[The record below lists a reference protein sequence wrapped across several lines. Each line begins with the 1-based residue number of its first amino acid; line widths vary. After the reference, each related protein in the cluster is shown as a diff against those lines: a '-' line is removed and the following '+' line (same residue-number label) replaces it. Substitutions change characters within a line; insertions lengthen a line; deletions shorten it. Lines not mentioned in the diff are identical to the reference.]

1 MLSILFICSR
11 NSKLLKSYQIAY
23 LVISILIWI
32 FICLFYLGKLILLI
46 YTNLKEKI
54 PSIYIK
60 NKKLKTLFNCLWII
74 CNGSAY
80 IIMFIGLIYDIKVLL
95 IDEKI
100 WSVIYLI
107 IYFTICFIFIICSI
121 IDFCYIENI
130 IKLICEQPKKAPRNI
145 GSSTN
150 RLLNQ
155 ETEEKNKKI
164 NKSKKE

>member
-1 MLSILFICSR
+1 MLSVLFICSR

-46 YTNLKEKI
+46 YANFKEKI
-54 PSIYIK
+54 QITY
-60 NKKLKTLFNCLWII
+60 KKSLKTLFNWLWII
-74 CNGSAY
+74 CNGGTY

-95 IDEKI
+95 IDGKI

-107 IYFTICFIFIICSI
+107 IYFAICFIFIICSI

>member
-1 MLSILFICSR
+1 MLSVLFICSR

-46 YTNLKEKI
+46 YANFKEKI
-54 PSIYIK
+54 QITY
-60 NKKLKTLFNCLWII
+60 KKSLKTLFNWLWII
-74 CNGSAY
+74 CNGGAY

-95 IDEKI
+95 IDGKI

-107 IYFTICFIFIICSI
+107 IYFAICFIFIICSI

-130 IKLICEQPKKAPRNI
+130 IKLICEQPKKVSRNT

-155 ETEEKNKKI
+155 ETKEKPKKI

>member
-1 MLSILFICSR
+1 MLSVLFICSR

-46 YTNLKEKI
+46 YANFKEKI
-54 PSIYIK
+54 QITY
-60 NKKLKTLFNCLWII
+60 KKSLKTLFNWLWII
-74 CNGSAY
+74 CNGGAY

-95 IDEKI
+95 IDGKI

-107 IYFTICFIFIICSI
+107 IYFAICFIFIICSI